1 MPSPTSRTM
10 LGVLGK
16 WGNCAQLVL
25 AVLLPQLLMSGLS
38 ILLAT
43 PVIFHFILSPHVFSR
58 GAWQRFGLKALPR
71 EEGTLRIHTFAIDA
85 IHGRCSAHI
94 FRLDLSPGSP
104 GSRNVT
110 KVKPSSHV
118 EPCQFVTS
126 TSHNS
131 SGGFPKVSQEAEPRL
146 RSNRSS
152 SELWPGCQAST
163 LPTNSVRAQSQAVKH
178 FGKWK
183 KKQLTSLGYIA
194 THKLLARV
202 QRFGESLE

>member
-1 MPSPTSRTM
+1 MRQLRAVGAGSATTSACDVRAKHFVGYT
-10 LGVLGK
+10 
-16 WGNCAQLVL
+16 
-25 AVLLPQLLMSGLS
+25 
-38 ILLAT
+38 AT
-43 PVIFHFILSPHVFSR
+43 PVIFHFVLSPHVFSR

-118 EPCQFVTS
+118 EPVC
-126 TSHNS
+126 
-131 SGGFPKVSQEAEPRL
+131 SQSPEPRGGTSPSFQQIL
-146 RSNRSS
+146 LGALTWMPGLNAANQLCQSS
-152 SELWPGCQAST
+152 KSS
-163 LPTNSVRAQSQAVKH
+163 SQAVKH

-183 KKQLTSLGYIA
+183 KNQLTSLGYIA

-202 QRFGESLE
+202 RRFGESLE